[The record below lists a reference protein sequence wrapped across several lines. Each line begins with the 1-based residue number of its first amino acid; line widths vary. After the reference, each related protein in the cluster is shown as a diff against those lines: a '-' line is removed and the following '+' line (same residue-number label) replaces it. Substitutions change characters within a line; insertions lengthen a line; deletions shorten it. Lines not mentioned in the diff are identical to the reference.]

1 MSVAN
6 WLMTLIINL
15 AFGLGVA
22 SDLGTAQPSRTA
34 THAAAA
40 PRSCPFLHR
49 ATAPPHP
56 VSPSHYLATVR
67 MGWAIG

>member
-1 MSVAN
+1 MCVAN

-22 SDLGTAQPSRTA
+22 SDLGTAQVSRTA
-34 THAAAA
+34 THAAVA
-40 PRSCPFLHR
+40 PRSCPFQHR
-49 ATAPPHP
+49 ATAPPRP
-56 VSPSHYLATVR
+56 VSPGHYLATVR

>member
-34 THAAAA
+34 THAAVA

-49 ATAPPHP
+49 ATAPHP